1 MSTPEDLM
9 GYGLPPFLAGELGNR
24 PQSINGAGTTQA
36 TATAILSEGH
46 LVLVTG
52 ASSATGCILPSGA
65 KIGTPYY
72 VCSVGGTAA
81 KIYAPVGGT
90 LNGTASSTGITFSA
104 AASAGIFM
112 RTNSSSTAEAWISIP
127 VAP

>member
-9 GYGLPPFLAGELGNR
+9 GFGMAPFLAGELGNR

-36 TATAILSEGH
+36 TATAILAEGH

-52 ASSATGCILPSGA
+52 ASSATGCILPTSA

-90 LNGTASSTGITFSA
+90 LNGVASSTGITFSA
-104 AASAGIFM
+104 AAAAGVFI
-112 RTNSSSTAEAWISIP
+112 RTSSSATAPAWISIP